1 MSKGW
6 ESKNV
11 EEQMAAMQEPR
22 RPEER
27 IDPKVALTKAD
38 ISRQRQSLELQ
49 REQIL
54 NQRTSNAHR
63 RTALAAAL
71 EHVEQQLRALEPDTN

>member
-6 ESKNV
+6 ESKAV
-11 EEQMAAMQEPR
+11 EEQMAARESAFLDGKTPKPTDARAYGDKLRMQ
-22 RPEER
+22 
-27 IDPKVALTKAD
+27 
-38 ISRQRQSLELQ
+38 QSLELQ

-63 RTALAAAL
+63 RVALAAAL
-71 EHVEQQLRALEPDTN
+71 TQIEQQLEALGKEI